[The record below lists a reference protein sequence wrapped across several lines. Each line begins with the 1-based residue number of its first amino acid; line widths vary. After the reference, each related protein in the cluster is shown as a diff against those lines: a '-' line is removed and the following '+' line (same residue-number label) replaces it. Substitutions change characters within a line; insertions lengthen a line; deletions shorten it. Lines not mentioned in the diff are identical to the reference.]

1 MSGRVH
7 DGGNSGSHRKVR
19 LLMITIALRCLLWCI
34 AAVAVVA
41 QATPSYAT
49 DSSSWD
55 GDARSA
61 VRLIA
66 GGSRPSDQEVH
77 AGLEMRL
84 SPGWKTYWRYPGD
97 SGVPPRFNFAQ
108 SLNVKSVNVSWP
120 APDHF
125 VDEGGQSIGYKD
137 SVIFPIQITPEDPA
151 KPVTLRLAL
160 DYAVCEKLCVPARG
174 EAELLL
180 SGGVSSLA
188 PLVEA
193 AEARVPKRV
202 RFGEGTVL
210 AIQAVHRETLDGRQR
225 VVVDTKEPGSDPVEL
240 YAEGPTPEWALPL
253 PEAVSAAPPG
263 LRRFAFDLDGLPP
276 GASADGAVLTL
287 TLVAGKSAIE
297 VTAPLD

>member
-1 MSGRVH
+1 
-7 DGGNSGSHRKVR
+7 
-19 LLMITIALRCLLWCI
+19 MITIGLRYLLWCI

-41 QATPSYAT
+41 GGTSSYAA
-49 DSSSWD
+49 DASSWD

-61 VRLIA
+61 IRLIA
-66 GGSRPSDQEVH
+66 GGSRPSDSDVH
-77 AGLEMRL
+77 AGAEIKL

-125 VDEGGQSIGYKD
+125 VDEAGQSIGYKD
-137 SVIFPIQITPEDPA
+137 SVIFPLRITPEDPT

-160 DYAVCEKLCVPARG
+160 DYAVCEKLCVPAKG
-174 EAELLL
+174 ETELRL
-180 SGGVSSLA
+180 SGEPSSLA
-188 PLVEA
+188 PLLEA

-202 RFGEGTVL
+202 RLGEGTVL

-225 VVVDTKEPGSDPVEL
+225 VVVDTKEPAADPVEL
-240 YAEGPTPEWALPL
+240 YAEGPTAEWALPL
-253 PEAVSAAPPG
+253 PEPLSAAPPG

-287 TLVAGKSAIE
+287 TLVAGQNAIE
-297 VTAPLD
+297 VTAQLN

>member
-1 MSGRVH
+1 
-7 DGGNSGSHRKVR
+7 
-19 LLMITIALRCLLWCI
+19 MITIALRHLLWCI
-34 AAVAVVA
+34 AAVAA
-41 QATPSYAT
+41 LAAATASYAN
-49 DSSSWD
+49 DASSWD

-61 VRLIA
+61 IRLIS
-66 GGSRPSDQEVH
+66 GGSHPSDSGVH
-77 AGLEMRL
+77 AGVEIKL

-137 SVIFPIQITPEDPA
+137 SVIFPLRITPEDPT
-151 KPVTLRLAL
+151 KPVTLRVTL

-180 SGGVSSLA
+180 SGGASSLA

-202 RFGEGTVL
+202 PLGEGTVL
-210 AIQAVHRETLDGRQR
+210 AIQAIHRETLAGHQR
-225 VVVDTKEPGSDPVEL
+225 VVVDTKEPAADPVEL
-240 YAEGPTPEWALPL
+240 YAEGPTAEWALPL
-253 PEAVSAAPPG
+253 PEALSAAPPG
-263 LRRFAFDLDGLPP
+263 SRRFAFDLDGLPP
-276 GASADGAVLTL
+276 GASADGAILTL
-287 TLVAGKSAIE
+287 TLVAGQKAIE
-297 VTAPLD
+297 VTAPLN